1 MVRSSAISSAYGSVA
16 SLMRPSRLA
25 TVSSSASMWARSCD
39 QDAVVGE
46 LEPVRERLLQLR
58 DLRPQLPFREL
69 GEDDRVADA
78 AEQRL
83 QHRARRDRVGL
94 RGNARKLDPG
104 VLEQLL
110 QPLDRARAL
119 LHLGAA

>member
-69 GEDDRVADA
+69 GEDDRVADT

-83 QHRARRDRVGL
+83 EHRARRDRIRL
-94 RGNARKLDPG
+94 RGDARELDPG
-104 VLEQLL
+104 VLEH
-110 QPLDRARAL
+110 L
-119 LHLGAA
+119 LHPPDRRGLHLRL